1 MTAVSK
7 PTSLLLRGT
16 PSSLKHSLQLCLSLC
31 FLGVSHRRGLM
42 VPSLMWTQP
51 CIAWNILDSWKY
63 VVVFWRSYG
72 HLIYPH
78 FTYILKSVY
87 LLPEKSYQAFQLW
100 VEITLNK
107 CSCFGWLRF
116 SDPRFS
122 TLPQL
127 LVLLVSQAFLSTNLP
142 PPAEFSLTR
151 WRIVTTGAE
160 SLPEQAT
167 RTRVCL
173 HASLREYWAP
183 AVAFCLDP
191 DSCLLPTLSPL
202 PQESE
207 GLVSIATQW

>member
-1 MTAVSK
+1 MSVIGEG
-7 PTSLLLRGT
+7 LW
-16 PSSLKHSLQLCLSLC
+16 CLHC
-31 FLGVSHRRGLM
+31 SHRRAH
-42 VPSLMWTQP
+42 PSVWTQP

-122 TLPQL
+122 TLPQPQL

-142 PPAEFSLTR
+142 PPAEFSLRR

-173 HASLREYWAP
+173 HASLREYWAQ
-183 AVAFCLDP
+183 
-191 DSCLLPTLSPL
+191 LLPFVWIQTPACFLLFPHSHRKVRDLYP
-202 PQESE
+202 
-207 GLVSIATQW
+207 